1 MTEKKTPPEG
11 RGWKPGQSGNPK
23 GRPKGS
29 GDVAQIRSAIA
40 TRIPELLEAMMR
52 RALDGDVGAARLLL
66 ERTVAPLRATDM
78 GQPLNLPNGTLTDQ
92 GRAVMAAV
100 SAGELAASQGAAL
113 VGAIGALA
121 RVVELDELAARV
133 AQLEKHHGKS

>member
-1 MTEKKTPPEG
+1 MTEKKKPPEG

-40 TRIPELLEAMMR
+40 TRIPELLEAMMQ

-92 GRAVMAAV
+92 GRAVMVAV
-100 SAGELAASQGAAL
+100 SSGELAASQGAAL
-113 VGAIGALA
+113 LGAIGALA